1 MENYH
6 PFLALAIK
14 AAVMAGKEIRD
25 VYAHDFNVIDKDDK
39 SPLTEADLR
48 SHKKICEILN
58 ETTLPVL
65 SEEGKAIEFKER
77 SHWKLFWMIDPL
89 DGTKEFIKRNGEFTV
104 NIALIQQNEPV
115 MGVIYAPMIDTLYF
129 GCEGIGSFKLEA
141 DDDYLTHLILSHHVV
156 DKVIE
161 ASRRL
166 PIKNAAK
173 HFTVV
178 ASRSHMNSETEA
190 FIDTL
195 RKSHG
200 EIDMISKGSSL
211 KLCLVAEGSAQVYP
225 RFAPTMEW
233 DTAAGQAIVKHAGFS
248 VVDVLKQQPV
258 IYNKE
263 ELLNPWFIV
272 Q

>member
-129 GCEGIGSFKLEA
+129 GCEGIGSFILCRMQISLQKIIPSFFSPSATGGSQIWLQDVVFA
-141 DDDYLTHLILSHHVV
+141 KGIHTHIIAPSGTGKTSLIHFL
-156 DKVIE
+156 KVW
-161 ASRRL
+161 
-166 PIKNAAK
+166 
-173 HFTVV
+173 V
-178 ASRSHMNSETEA
+178 
-190 FIDTL
+190 
-195 RKSHG
+195 G
-200 EIDMISKGSSL
+200 
-211 KLCLVAEGSAQVYP
+211 VY
-225 RFAPTMEW
+225 
-233 DTAAGQAIVKHAGFS
+233 D
-248 VVDVLKQQPV
+248 
-258 IYNKE
+258 NK
-263 ELLNPWFIV
+263 V
-272 Q
+272 S